1 MGLLWNEPNVDH
13 RCVYAGDAFCAIC
26 SFRLLHPPASTN
38 PRIGIKSAPAQIKM
52 NCNTSLKI
60 AERNPPS
67 ATYTATVSD
76 ETHMLKLIFQPST
89 TFMTS
94 AMEYMLMPLI
104 STVMNA
110 NEIAARVR
118 LDSPNRSLR

>member
-1 MGLLWNEPNVDH
+1 MPMGLLWNEPNVDH

-38 PRIGIKSAPAQIKM
+38 PRIGIKSAPAQIKI
-52 NCNTSLKI
+52 NCKTTLKI

-67 ATYTATVSD
+67 ATYDATVSD
-76 ETHMLKLIFQPST
+76 ETQMLKLIFQLST

-94 AMEYMLMPLI
+94 AMDYMLMPPI
-104 STVMNA
+104 GVASN
-110 NEIAARVR
+110 
-118 LDSPNRSLR
+118 